1 MAKHGR
7 GSQKKKTIAKHK
19 EQKLFCKLGKSFQ
32 QLDIDHTTPWRLDQQ
47 DHNNNTKRKLT
58 VDTENEDF
66 RKEFASLVERQRA
79 NKRHK
84 LRRRNKKKAT
94 VQNLTSFGL
103 SSSSSQPL
111 WSPNHHVRAMI
122 SSETRN
128 NNNNNNPFAK
138 LLLCDDRDDHH
149 HPLPSANYFSFQ
161 PATFSLDHHH
171 YQFQPSL
178 AFPADET
185 AIDPD
190 L

>member
-1 MAKHGR
+1 MDVPETR
-7 GSQKKKTIAKHK
+7 DTIT
-19 EQKLFCKLGKSFQ
+19 S
-32 QLDIDHTTPWRLDQQ
+32 PWRLDQQ
-47 DHNNNTKRKLT
+47 DHNNNNKKKKKKRKLI
-58 VDTENEDF
+58 VDTEN
-66 RKEFASLVERQRA
+66 EFASLVERQRA

-84 LRRRNKKKAT
+84 LRRRNKKKGTFNLQPAT

-171 YQFQPSL
+171 HQFQPSL
-178 AFPADET
+178 AIPASDET